1 MQQEVCAVQRELLE
15 QLREITEE
23 ERRILN
29 GEAEVDRDLYT
40 SGSDFT
46 IDSNKMLEEGKLIAI
61 RTHTRFVHFPLHR
74 HNYVEVLY
82 VCEGTLT
89 NVIDGKQVIVR
100 KGELLFLNQFTH
112 HEILAA
118 GRNDIA
124 INFMVLPE
132 FFDVAYSMA
141 GNNNVLADFLVNV
154 LRRDNQQGEY
164 LHFKVSE
171 VLQIQNLLENM
182 IYSLVTGRGD
192 QNRIN
197 QTTMG
202 LIFLYLLDSVQYAEM
217 RVPNQYENMI
227 SMTTLDYIEQ
237 NYKTATLTEL
247 CVRLHLPMHVLS
259 KMIKKNTGFN
269 FKELLQRKRMN
280 KAIELMCETE
290 LPISDIIA
298 AVGYENGSYFHRVFR
313 EKYHVTPRAFREINR
328 KRETVRL

>member
-1 MQQEVCAVQRELLE
+1 MQQALLDH
-15 QLREITEE
+15 LRKITEE
-23 ERRILN
+23 EQRILD
-29 GEAEVDRDLYT
+29 GASEVDQGLYT
-40 SGSDFT
+40 SGKDFT
-46 IDSNKMLEEGKLIAI
+46 VDSAKMLEEGKLIAV
-61 RTHTRFVHFPLHR
+61 RTHTRFVHFPSHR
-74 HNYVEVLY
+74 HNFIEVLY
-82 VCEGTLT
+82 VCEGSLI
-89 NVIDGKQVIVR
+89 NIIGGKQVVIEA
-100 KGELLFLNQFTH
+100 GELLFLNQFTR
-112 HEILAA
+112 HEILPA
-118 GRNDIA
+118 GKNDIA
-124 INFMVLPE
+124 INFMILPE
-132 FFDVAYSMA
+132 FFDVAYT
-141 GNNNVLADFLVNV
+141 NVLADFLVNV
-154 LRRDNQQGEY
+154 LRQNEEKGEY
-164 LHFKVSE
+164 LHFRVAE

>member
-1 MQQEVCAVQRELLE
+1 MQQALLDH
-15 QLREITEE
+15 LRKITEE
-23 ERRILN
+23 EQRILD
-29 GEAEVDRDLYT
+29 GASEVDQGLYT
-40 SGSDFT
+40 SGKDFT
-46 IDSNKMLEEGKLIAI
+46 VDSAKMLEEGKLIAV
-61 RTHTRFVHFPLHR
+61 RTHTRFVHFPSHR
-74 HNYVEVLY
+74 HNFIEVLY
-82 VCEGTLT
+82 VCEGSLT
-89 NVIDGKQVIVR
+89 NIIGGKQVIIEA
-100 KGELLFLNQFTH
+100 GELLFLNQFTR
-112 HEILAA
+112 HEILPA
-118 GRNDIA
+118 GKNDIA
-124 INFMVLPE
+124 INFMILPE
-132 FFDVAYSMA
+132 FFDVAYTMA
-141 GNNNVLADFLVNV
+141 GSNNVLADFLVNV
-154 LRRDNQQGEY
+154 LRQNEEKGEY
-164 LHFKVSE
+164 LHFRVAE

-247 CVRLHLPMHVLS
+247 CVRFHLPMHVLS

>member
-1 MQQEVCAVQRELLE
+1 MQQALLDH
-15 QLREITEE
+15 LRKITEE
-23 ERRILN
+23 EQRILD
-29 GEAEVDRDLYT
+29 GASEVDQGLYT
-40 SGSDFT
+40 SGKDFT
-46 IDSNKMLEEGKLIAI
+46 VDSAKMLEEGKLIAV
-61 RTHTRFVHFPLHR
+61 RTHTRFVHFPSHR
-74 HNYVEVLY
+74 HNFIEVLY
-82 VCEGTLT
+82 VCEGSLI
-89 NVIDGKQVIVR
+89 NIIGGKQVVIEA
-100 KGELLFLNQFTH
+100 GELLFLNQFTR
-112 HEILAA
+112 HEILPA
-118 GRNDIA
+118 GKNDIA
-124 INFMVLPE
+124 INFMILPE
-132 FFDVAYSMA
+132 FFDVAYTMA
-141 GNNNVLADFLVNV
+141 GSNVLADFLVNV
-154 LRRDNQQGEY
+154 LRQNEEKGEY
-164 LHFKVSE
+164 LHFRVAE